1 MILERDLNIT
11 QGRIVKMS
19 KSNLGNIFNMNMD
32 KSQFVQLSKL
42 LNTMYDDYG
51 YMTLEDYNRIDEI
64 DNRIFDI
71 DQRLYFVLTG
81 ENVEDNDNTLQED
94 IVQKK
99 EESITISNVFQKA
112 KENTSNPYLKFI
124 LNMGGIVDD
133 IIHKRVSEN
142 KVPEVIPEKP
152 SPDVLLLERRS
163 LVSERDNIIKT
174 SKDRMKEND
183 PEQYKVI
190 QEMMTQQ
197 RLAMKTGNFDF
208 TKILGM

>member
-1 MILERDLNIT
+1 MNKND
-11 QGRIVKMS
+11 
-19 KSNLGNIFNMNMD
+19 LGNIFNMNMN
-32 KSQFVQLSKL
+32 KGQFVQLSKL

-51 YMTLEDYNRIDEI
+51 YMTLEDYNKVDEI

-71 DQRLYFVLTG
+71 DKQLYFVLTG
-81 ENVEDNDNTLQED
+81 EKVEGNDTQQED
-94 IVQKK
+94 VLNNN
-99 EESITISNVFQKA
+99 EEPMTISRMIQNA

-124 LNMGGIVDD
+124 FNMGGIVDD
-133 IIHKRVSEN
+133 IIHKRGIEN
-142 KVPEVIPEKP
+142 KVPEMTSKKL
-152 SPDVLLLERRS
+152 SPDELLLERNS

-183 PEQYKVI
+183 PEQYKII

-208 TKILGM
+208 AKILGL

>member
-1 MILERDLNIT
+1 MLERDRNIT
-11 QGRIVKMS
+11 QGRIMQMNK
-19 KSNLGNIFNMNMD
+19 NDLGNIFNMNMN
-32 KSQFVQLSKL
+32 KGQFVQLSKL

-51 YMTLEDYNRIDEI
+51 YMTLEDYNKVDEI

-71 DQRLYFVLTG
+71 DKQLYFVLTG
-81 ENVEDNDNTLQED
+81 EKVEGNDTQQED
-94 IVQKK
+94 VLNNN
-99 EESITISNVFQKA
+99 EEPMTISRMIQNA

-124 LNMGGIVDD
+124 FNMGGIVDD
-133 IIHKRVSEN
+133 IIHKRGIEN
-142 KVPEVIPEKP
+142 KVPEMTSKKL
-152 SPDVLLLERRS
+152 SPDELLLERNS

-183 PEQYKVI
+183 PEQYKII

-208 TKILGM
+208 AKF

>member
-1 MILERDLNIT
+1 MLERDRNIT
-11 QGRIVKMS
+11 QGRIMQMNK
-19 KSNLGNIFNMNMD
+19 NDLGNIFNMNMN
-32 KSQFVQLSKL
+32 KGQFVQLSKL

-51 YMTLEDYNRIDEI
+51 YMTLEDYNKVDEI

-71 DQRLYFVLTG
+71 DKQLYFVLTG
-81 ENVEDNDNTLQED
+81 EKVEGNDTQQED
-94 IVQKK
+94 VLNNN
-99 EESITISNVFQKA
+99 EEPMTISRMIQNA

-124 LNMGGIVDD
+124 FNMGGIVDD
-133 IIHKRVSEN
+133 IIHKRGIEN
-142 KVPEVIPEKP
+142 KVPEMTSKKL
-152 SPDVLLLERRS
+152 SPDELLLERNS

-183 PEQYKVI
+183 PEQYKII

-208 TKILGM
+208 AKILGL

>member
-1 MILERDLNIT
+1 MNKND
-11 QGRIVKMS
+11 
-19 KSNLGNIFNMNMD
+19 LGNIFNMNMN
-32 KSQFVQLSKL
+32 KGQFVQLSKL

-51 YMTLEDYNRIDEI
+51 YMTLEDYNKVDEI

-71 DQRLYFVLTG
+71 DKQLYFVLTG
-81 ENVEDNDNTLQED
+81 EKVEGNDTQQED
-94 IVQKK
+94 VLNNN
-99 EESITISNVFQKA
+99 EEPMTISRMIQNA

-124 LNMGGIVDD
+124 FNMGGIVDD
-133 IIHKRVSEN
+133 IIHKRGIEN
-142 KVPEVIPEKP
+142 KVPEMTPKKL
-152 SPDVLLLERRS
+152 SPDELLLERNS

-183 PEQYKVI
+183 PEQYKII

-208 TKILGM
+208 AKILGL